1 MARAIVS
8 VAGSDFACRPRAM
21 RARLLILLASASCDP
36 ALVAQ
41 LDMVTASDLAGT
53 YTGVLQGIS
62 VSTLDDLENPERQII
77 VDLDLLHQLT
87 IRETGALTVTIQSP
101 VIPPLRAIVVGSGP
115 VALNAEFL
123 EFEALDVS
131 NGSVEFDA
139 LKVKQIVFVQYEGE
153 WIVVLQLVRV
163 GVQAQQTV
171 NDVYVYQYVSYPAKV
186 AAQMNEQEAI
196 RYVNDILRLISA
208 AQRSR

>member
-1 MARAIVS
+1 
-8 VAGSDFACRPRAM
+8 M
-21 RARLLILLASASCDP
+21 RTRLRQLTAWYLMLLAAASCDP

-41 LDMVTASDLAGT
+41 LGMITASDLAGT
-53 YTGVLQGIS
+53 YTGVLEGVS
-62 VSTLDDLENPERQII
+62 VSTLADLEDPQRQVI

-87 IRETGALTVTIQSP
+87 IRETGALTVRIQSP
-101 VIPPLRAIVVGSGP
+101 VIPPLHAIVVGSGP
-115 VALNAEFL
+115 VAINAEFL

-131 NGSVEFDA
+131 NGSLQFDA

-163 GVQAQQTV
+163 GVQAEQNV
-171 NDVYVYQYVSYPAKV
+171 NDVYVYQYVSYPSKV

-208 AQRSR
+208 AQRGH